1 MEGQR
6 SVSQHSFAAQKR
18 VILTGHHSQIASM
31 GALLVIGG
39 LAVDP
44 LSQQLVHFID
54 KLEPDPSGN
63 ASLLFAT
70 NWTASSQSTNAIG
83 KSHA

>member
-1 MEGQR
+1 
-6 SVSQHSFAAQKR
+6 
-18 VILTGHHSQIASM
+18 M

-44 LSQQLVHFID
+44 LSQQLVHFKD

-63 ASLLFAT
+63 ASLPFAT
-70 NWTASSQSTNAIG
+70 DWTASGQSTNAIG
-83 KSHA
+83 KSHAQTVRLMKLVLTSGLTCV